1 MENKKEL
8 YTNNNDKPKIKL
20 CEGSRSITTP
30 LAPELI
36 ITKCPLSCD
45 NCKAIYTNKLTGIR
59 IKCNCVCHD
68 SIVLETH

>member
-8 YTNNNDKPKIKL
+8 PINNIDKQEIKL
-20 CEGSRSITTP
+20 YEKNRSVTTP